1 MSDKKIKRV
10 YKKLHFDMDH
20 PHWAICDVSNPPAS
34 GFEEAVVLK
43 NKEKHP
49 HLTPTQ
55 QAILEEI
62 GEEYKPIEKSLGLS
76 NTPSSSAETGDD
88 NKVLEG
94 NELKM
99 TEQSP
104 EFLALKQ
111 KFEEQEK
118 EILAL
123 KTLNKLATVSKSVS
137 KYSLPETIEKS
148 FSNLLV
154 GFNEE
159 AQGIIYSALDALV
172 EKASAVEVEAQKSA
186 DQALDTAAQ
195 VSAQLVADLTVE
207 KGHSD
212 KVEPSVELTDV
223 EKALEIIKQK
233 QAKKGAN

>member
-94 NELKM
+94 NEIKM

-104 EFLALKQ
+104 EFIALKQ

>member
-111 KFEEQEK
+111 QFEDQKK
-118 EILAL
+118 EIEIL
-123 KTLNKLATVSKSVS
+123 KATGVVAKSIA
-137 KYSLPETIEKS
+137 KYALPEDVEKS
-148 FSNLLV
+148 FSGVLV
-154 GFNEE
+154 SLSEE
-159 AQGIIYSALDALV
+159 ARASVYAALDVVV
-172 EKASAVEVEAQKSA
+172 EKASVKEVEAQKSA